1 MSKVETAQ
9 AFFAGV
15 HTITTVENTYR
26 PELDGTRRRITRV
39 GKSFFGAELLDD
51 SSDGRNKAG
60 QDCRGVIP
68 TRAGDVLSTSETE
81 VTFRLGRPGTR
92 LAEHHVTYRKAH

>member
-1 MSKVETAQ
+1 MSKVKAAQ
-9 AFFAGV
+9 AFFEGV
-15 HTITTVENTYR
+15 DTITTVENTYR
-26 PELDGTRRRITRV
+26 PVLNGTRRRLTRV
-39 GKSFFGAELLDD
+39 GKSFFDAVLLDD

-68 TRAGDVLSTSETE
+68 TRAGDVLSVSDTQ

-92 LAEHHVTYRKAH
+92 LAEHHVTYRKAA